1 MKNSFSTLALIGLA
15 AGGSAFAQSQV
26 TIFGV
31 VDLGVAHISQGD
43 ASLTAVS
50 YSGNSHSR
58 IGFRGTE
65 DLGGGLSAGFW
76 LEGALVADTGGGAMN
91 FQRRSTVGLTG
102 RMGEFRVGREM
113 SATHLNP
120 SWFDPFQGTGIGQP
134 TAYSMLGA
142 PIRVSNA
149 LTYLL
154 PRQLGGWYGQA
165 QYAFGEESA
174 TSVNRKNNSYVG
186 ARLGYS
192 DAAVNVAGALG
203 RRYSGTATTLAHVN
217 AANLAV
223 SYNIGALTPM
233 AFWAR
238 EADSSGARIDAW
250 LLGATLSQGVGEWR
264 AAYSYYNRQNSGNDW
279 SKLALGYVHNL
290 SKRTA
295 VYGTFAFINNQ
306 GTSAQLVA
314 STGVGDWP
322 ATSPL
327 PTQAGINSRGLEFG
341 IRHNF

>member
-1 MKNSFSTLALIGLA
+1 MKNSFSALALVGLA
-15 AGGSAFAQSQV
+15 ASGCAFAQSQV

-76 LEGALVADTGGGAMN
+76 LEGALIPDTGAGAMN

-102 RMGEFRVGREM
+102 SLGEFRVGREW
-113 SATHLNP
+113 SATYLNP
-120 SWFDPFQGTGIGQP
+120 SWFDPFQGAGVGQT
-134 TAYSMLGA
+134 TAFSMLGA

-165 QYAFGEESA
+165 QYAFGEEPSTSA
-174 TSVNRKNNSYVG
+174 NSKNNSYVG
-186 ARLGYS
+186 ARLGYG
-192 DAAVNVAGALG
+192 DKALNVAGALG
-203 RRYSGTATTLAHVN
+203 RRYSGTATTPAQVK
-217 AANLAV
+217 AANMAI
-223 SYNIGALTPM
+223 SYNFGALTPM

-238 EADSSGARIDAW
+238 EADTSGARIDAW
-250 LLGATLSQGVGEWR
+250 LLGATWSHGVGEWR
-264 AAYSYYNRQNSGNDW
+264 AAYSYYNRKNSGDDW
-279 SKLALGYVHNL
+279 SKLALGYVHNM

-295 VYGTFAFINNQ
+295 LYGTFAFLNNK
-306 GTSAQLVA
+306 GASAQLVT

-327 PTQAGINSRGLEFG
+327 PAQAGINSRGLEFG